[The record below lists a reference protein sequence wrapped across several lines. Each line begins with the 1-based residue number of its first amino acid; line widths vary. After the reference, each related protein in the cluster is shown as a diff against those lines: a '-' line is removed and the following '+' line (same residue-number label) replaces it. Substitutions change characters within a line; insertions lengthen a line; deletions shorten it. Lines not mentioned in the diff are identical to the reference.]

1 MPNPSEP
8 TKFDAAVSEACTRS
22 GAFALLISLV
32 LIFLIPYW
40 IGRPK
45 EVALGQ
51 YLSARFNLAVT
62 VDRLEDDPV
71 FQRYK
76 TSSEAAESTSI
87 AKLIGLNVDMSAAQ
101 ANAPKTTSNPVAS
114 QALRDHPVVNT
125 AVKPSPLST
134 VRRGRLAAPGPPG
147 PVRFAPSPAI
157 NLTVKILYTID
168 ELPVIADLMGK
179 LNDSELLALSRQ
191 DSNFFDASI
200 VRWISKRNSLVFR
213 NEMAG
218 VCTPKVLEVPHEGR
232 HSPYFVPALDGEA
245 LVQCLTVRD
254 VKELAQFELPEVYN
268 PPQFGERIGR
278 QFEITPGA
286 LPRDP
291 YWASILGQ
299 VLVFFVVIYFG
310 AFAREAV
317 SSQNFPT
324 PGTLFGAFSGSRW
337 TLLAFLVALWSP
349 LLASLGL
356 AISSHKVPLI
366 VCSVAVFWAVFSAH
380 RVLQAK
386 RYFAALKP
394 RFRVVGDPAEAQTN
408 DLV

>member
-1 MPNPSEP
+1 MDFSGGSVLNSGSRGRRRTIRASGASHDVLECCQTASVPHALRISSIARGREGERRMPNPSEP

-245 LVQCLTVRD
+245 LV
-254 VKELAQFELPEVYN
+254 A
-268 PPQFGERIGR
+268 
-278 QFEITPGA
+278 PGA
-286 LPRDP
+286 APSPGPHSR
-291 YWASILGQ
+291 ASFGVSCYLQSPTLLSQLFRQNRPILG
-299 VLVFFVVIYFG
+299 VRSGLNLVKTE
-310 AFAREAV
+310 R
-317 SSQNFPT
+317 
-324 PGTLFGAFSGSRW
+324 R
-337 TLLAFLVALWSP
+337 
-349 LLASLGL
+349 
-356 AISSHKVPLI
+356 
-366 VCSVAVFWAVFSAH
+366 
-380 RVLQAK
+380 
-386 RYFAALKP
+386 
-394 RFRVVGDPAEAQTN
+394 
-408 DLV
+408 